1 MANDYFIFKEFT
13 INQERSAF
21 KVGTDGVLLGAC
33 SDISEAGK
41 ILDIG
46 TGTGLIAIMAAQRTH
61 ASIIAI
67 EPETGSFEQAVE
79 NVKDC
84 KWRERITVIRTDI
97 NSFSAENE
105 QKFDSILTNPP
116 YFRDSLR
123 NPDEA
128 KSSARHTFSLSPD
141 DILKACSKLLDPDGN
156 LQLILPYEEGTLF
169 IAEASGYG
177 FFCNRIIKV
186 KPNPTGKIIRLI
198 MKFERT
204 KRPVHEKFLTI
215 ETGVRH
221 QYTEEY
227 KEVTKEFYLNF

>member
-1 MANDYFIFKEFT
+1 MANDYFSFRLFT
-13 INQERSAF
+13 IKQERSAF
-21 KVGTDGVLLGAC
+21 KVGTDSVLLGAC
-33 SDISEAGK
+33 ADLSGTER
-41 ILDIG
+41 ILDVG
-46 TGTGLIAIMAAQRTH
+46 TGTGLLAIMAAQRTG
-61 ASIIAI
+61 AIISAI
-67 EPETGSFEQAVE
+67 EPDKDSFGQAVE
-79 NVKDC
+79 NALSCRWAD
-84 KWRERITVIRTDI
+84 RINVVHSDLL
-97 NSFSAENE
+97 SFAYENE

-123 NPDEA
+123 NPDEK
-128 KSSARHTFSLSPD
+128 KSSARHAFSLSSD
-141 DILKACSKLLDPDGN
+141 DILKGSSLLLKPSGS

-186 KPNPTGKIIRLI
+186 KPNPTGKVIRLI

-204 KRPVHEKFLTI
+204 KKPVHEKFLTI

-227 KEVTKEFYLNF
+227 KEVTKDFYLKL

>member
-1 MANDYFIFKEFT
+1 MANDYFSFRQFT
-13 INQERSAF
+13 IKQERSAF
-21 KVGTDGVLLGAC
+21 KVGTDSVLLGAC
-33 SDISEAGK
+33 ADLSGTER
-41 ILDIG
+41 ILDVG
-46 TGTGLIAIMAAQRTH
+46 TGTGLLAIMAAQRTG
-61 ASIIAI
+61 AIISAI
-67 EPETGSFEQAVE
+67 EPDKDSDLLSFAY
-79 NVKDC
+79 
-84 KWRERITVIRTDI
+84 
-97 NSFSAENE
+97 ENE

-123 NPDEA
+123 NPDEK
-128 KSSARHTFSLSPD
+128 KSSARHAFSLSSD
-141 DILKACSKLLDPDGN
+141 DILKGSSLLLKPSGS

-186 KPNPTGKIIRLI
+186 KPNPTGKVIRLI

-204 KRPVHEKFLTI
+204 KKPVHEKFLTI

-227 KEVTKEFYLNF
+227 KEVTKDFYLKL